1 MTRGVPIVKVG
12 VIHPVE
18 SFWLHWGPNDKSG
31 LIREE
36 LDKNFQD
43 LTKWLLFGSIDFD
56 FISESLLPVLCPHA
70 DAPLRVGEMKYD
82 VIVVPG
88 CETLRSSTLDRL
100 EKFREDG
107 GRVIFLG
114 EAPTL
119 EDAQPSDR
127 GERLFK
133 TVSTYPISAR
143 RF

>member
-1 MTRGVPIVKVG
+1 
-12 VIHPVE
+12 
-18 SFWLHWGPNDKSG
+18 
-31 LIREE
+31 
-36 LDKNFQD
+36 
-43 LTKWLLFGSIDFD
+43 
-56 FISESLLPVLCPHA
+56 
-70 DAPLRVGEMKYD
+70 MKYD

-133 TVSTYPISAR
+133 NSEHIPYQRASLLTALDASRTVCIRDDDGYLSDGLIYQLREDTDSLWLFIAHAVEPYDCNITN
-143 RF
+143 FNDIK

>member
-56 FISESLLPVLCPHA
+56 FISESLLP
-70 DAPLRVGEMKYD
+70 G
-82 VIVVPG
+82 
-88 CETLRSSTLDRL
+88 
-100 EKFREDG
+100 F
-107 GRVIFLG
+107 
-114 EAPTL
+114 
-119 EDAQPSDR
+119 
-127 GERLFK
+127 
-133 TVSTYPISAR
+133 AR
-143 RF
+143 MRTRR